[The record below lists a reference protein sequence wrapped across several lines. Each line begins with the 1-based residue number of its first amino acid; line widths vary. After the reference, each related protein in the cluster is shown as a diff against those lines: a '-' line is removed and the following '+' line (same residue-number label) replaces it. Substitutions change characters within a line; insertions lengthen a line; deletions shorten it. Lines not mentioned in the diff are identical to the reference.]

1 MTTTT
6 KTRAGLTTAL
16 LLLTVLTSVGPATAS
31 PAPVSEA
38 RGGKASASAHDVRL
52 VGHWSEPVDKN
63 RPGITHYI
71 EKLTFTADGR
81 FEQIN
86 NYVCNQK
93 DCPVFK
99 IGINKGTYR
108 TDCNTI
114 RLEGNLTDLTGTIKT
129 TDAITIDGHALH
141 RVDNDD

>member
-16 LLLTVLTSVGPATAS
+16 LLLTALTSVGPAAAS
-31 PAPVSEA
+31 PT
-38 RGGKASASAHDVRL
+38 SASAERVGETSASARDVRL
-52 VGHWSEPVDKN
+52 IGHWSEPVDKY

-93 DCPVFK
+93 NCPVFK
-99 IGINKGTYR
+99 IGLNKGTYR
-108 TDCNTI
+108 TDGNTI
-114 RLEGNLTDLTGTIKT
+114 RLDGNLADLTGTVKA
-129 TDAITIDGHALH
+129 TDTITIDGHALH
-141 RVDNDD
+141 RVDDQD

>member
-16 LLLTVLTSVGPATAS
+16 LLLTALTSVGPAAAS
-31 PAPVSEA
+31 PSPVRVAESSPST
-38 RGGKASASAHDVRL
+38 RDVRL
-52 VGHWSEPVDKN
+52 SGSWSEPVDKN

-71 EKLTFTADGR
+71 EKLTFTAGGT

-93 DCPVFK
+93 NCPVFK
-99 IGINKGTYR
+99 IGLNKGTYR
-108 TDCNTI
+108 TDGNTI
-114 RLEGNLTDLTGTIKT
+114 HLDGNLTDLTGTINCADT
-129 TDAITIDGHALH
+129 ITIDGHTLH
-141 RVDNDD
+141 RVDNEN

>member
-1 MTTTT
+1 MTSTT

-16 LLLTVLTSVGPATAS
+16 LLLTTLTSVGPAAAS
-31 PAPVSEA
+31 AASVSAA
-38 RGGKASASAHDVRL
+38 RVGETSASARDVRV

-93 DCPVFK
+93 NCPVFK
-99 IGINKGTYR
+99 IGLNKGTYR
-108 TDCNTI
+108 THGNTI
-114 RLEGNLTDLTGTIKT
+114 HLDGNLADLTGTIKA
-129 TDAITIDGHALH
+129 TDTITIDGHALH
-141 RVDNDD
+141 RVNNQD